1 MEKAKV
7 KAFQVTED
15 HFRGATPVPEW
26 MEGRARLLDFDGIS
40 GKIEITK
47 HGSYWLVRPGEWFV
61 FLEPGFIVAG
71 ARVFHEYYEPIE

>member
-40 GKIEITK
+40 GKIEIETRIVLA
-47 HGSYWLVRPGEWFV
+47 GPTWRMVRV
-61 FLEPGFIVAG
+61 S
-71 ARVFHEYYEPIE
+71 